1 MSIFTTLRTGFPD
14 TITLIQQ
21 IVEDLSDHGFN
32 VIYPSNYVPTDR
44 PTLTTL
50 TVVVQST
57 PDVDALANTQPWTI
71 TFHATNASLLQ
82 LFVATPLQMTAN
94 GLPSRVSNLMD
105 GSGSANNTLYYAGET
120 ANRSYTAA
128 SSINDLDDNPSFW
141 FINRFSKNAAMPM
154 NYRLTV
160 TDHGVFIGVYEG
172 NWSSMID
179 ATLPFTNYFNWVL
192 VQRPVNKETGSVLL
206 TGKCPVF
213 ALSCTNNTYRRFVVR
228 EADIPHPT
236 PSILADTMSED
247 GFKVINSKIQNSV
260 TENKKYIVSFLG
272 NLNTPRFRYVEEL
285 DMVATISADV
295 VSESTEI
302 TLNVY
307 GENRIYT
314 AMPCNLP
321 YNTGMRLLVLTGVA
335 PA

>member
-1 MSIFTTLRTGFPD
+1 MSIFTTLRIGFPD
-14 TITLIQQ
+14 VISLVQQ

-32 VIYPSNYVPTDR
+32 VIYPLNYIPTSR

-57 PDVDALANTQPWTI
+57 PDVDSLANTQPWTI
-71 TFHATNASLLQ
+71 TFHAPTAALLQ
-82 LFVATPLQMTAN
+82 VFIATPLQMTSN
-94 GLPSRVSNLMD
+94 GLPSRVTNLM
-105 GSGSANNTLYYAGET
+105 SSASSNFNTLYYAGET
-120 ANRSYTAA
+120 ADRAYSAG
-128 SSINDLDDNPSFW
+128 SIAVELAGNPNFW
-141 FINRFSKNAAMPM
+141 FINRFTKNASMPM

-179 ATLPFTNYFNWVL
+179 NSLPFTNYFNWVL
-192 VQRPVNKETGSVLL
+192 VQRPVKKETGEVLL

-213 ALSCTNNTYRRFVVR
+213 ALSCTNNKYRRFVVR

-236 PSILADTMSED
+236 PSLLADTMSED

-285 DMVATISADV
+285 DIVATISADV

-321 YNTGMRLLVLTGVA
+321 FNTGMRLLVLTGIA
-335 PA
+335 PD